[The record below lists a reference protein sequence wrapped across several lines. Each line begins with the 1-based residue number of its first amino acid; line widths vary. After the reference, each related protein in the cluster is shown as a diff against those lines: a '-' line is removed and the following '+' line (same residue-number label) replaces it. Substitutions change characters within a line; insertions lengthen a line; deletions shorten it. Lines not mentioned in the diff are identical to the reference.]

1 FWFDGRSRSKN
12 EGARQ
17 HVFQFTNVSR
27 PSIVGQDPYRI
38 RTERASL
45 VEAELACA
53 ADEVISERRNVVASF
68 TKWWQGD
75 GDDLKSIVEVL
86 AERALCNGFLE
97 VFVGCSDEPDIGM
110 DRLGTANPIKGLILQ
125 DSQ

>member
-1 FWFDGRSRSKN
+1 SRREN

-17 HVFQFTNVSR
+17 HVFQLTNIAR

-53 ADEVISERRNVVASF
+53 ADEVIGERRNVVASV
-68 TKWWQGD
+68 TQRWQGD
-75 GDDLKSIVEVL
+75 GDYLKSIVEVFT
-86 AERALCNGFLE
+86 ERPLYNGFLE
-97 VFVGCSDEPDIGM
+97 IFVGCRDEPDIGV
-110 DRLGTANPIKGLILQ
+110 DRLGTANPIKSLILQ